1 MISPRKEV
9 SKVMRERIAFIPP
22 LVEREQILSNCREAT
37 TLRTSLP
44 LRSRAVGGHAQP
56 YLTIYRGVG
65 RGCGVG
71 RGLGVTLGVAL
82 GVGVGVTVGVILGV
96 AVGVELGVGV
106 VLGEGVG
113 VGDGG
118 GPPGNAKA

>member
-44 LRSRAVGGHAQP
+44 LRSSAVGGHAQP

-96 AVGVELGVGV
+96 